1 MAVGYFFSQRR
12 DHTLA
17 SGVDKQEDSLAMFS
31 KLKNFSEDLAKTINQ
46 DLIAAE
52 GTNGGK
58 NAINQRRQ
66 AAAIKELKNGDQVL
80 QTSTPAASELTQPE
94 DEPEEQVAEDA
105 DKGRDGNETD
115 RLEGKGESVGQSGA
129 EKKEGGDPVSRS
141 KTATPVPPQSR
152 SPAPSSTTAID
163 IESLPTGIRSKMK
176 KFAKYEEKYPVL
188 LDAYKTEK
196 RKTDLIAIF
205 EKILQEHTPV
215 TSISDAGL
223 LVEYLNGLN
232 EKTSLLNSE
241 FRKVT
246 GENAKL
252 LKEKKQLELS
262 IAEFERSQ
270 AKSKGDIKELESK
283 INALTTEIESLK
295 ANESTSIDL
304 AVIEELEAK
313 LEKKESELKEA
324 ESKLKEGAD
333 NEEDV
338 QLIRK
343 ENDTLKADN
352 TKLSEDFKS
361 KESDFTKEIKS
372 LNEKI
377 EELKEKAASAVLS
390 SASTNDST
398 QEPVVPASPGNNQ
411 SNNKKKKNKKG
422 GNKGGN
428 VAPTV
433 PATKQVVDDTELS
446 SLTIK
451 YEALVKEHDELYA
464 KYTST
469 KSKLDLKEE
478 DLENLRDLLK
488 NIGNDLVQARDEL
501 KDLKSNSSNDDEL
514 KDLKIQLKDNV
525 LEVQKLAG
533 TVEQQSKE
541 ITSQKSQLEDQ
552 EKLKL
557 RITSLTKELDSV
569 KEEKNVLNNRI
580 NELTKYKANDSSLKL
595 EISSLQVSI
604 NHKDTKIKDLSSKV
618 EELTKLKEEQ
628 RETIQFL
635 KNGQQE
641 LQYSNKTLINE
652 KNELVN
658 KQELSFER
666 AQSLSLELSKLQT
679 EKHLVKTELDNVKTK
694 YDLLLKQKSSSSED
708 FQSFKQQYEELSMK
722 SKESMS
728 KIDSLEDELNEA
740 RNMLQERTREGSSI
754 RRALLDSED
763 QNKLKASEFKAEM
776 KKWKE
781 EKFMI
786 ESNFQTLIKKKQ
798 REIDE
803 SKSITSNYLLKIQ
816 ELEARCNELKAKYD
830 ELEEQGTSKSKFA
843 NGAGDSADFEDAQQ
857 TIETLRSSLQN
868 SSKRVK
874 EFENLNNILKK
885 LNEEANLKFE
895 RLSKNYKIVTQQYKQ
910 AKDDAN
916 NSRRESTS
924 SISSRGS
931 NGALKSTGAELEG
944 KKSLDGSDDGEKGN
958 GNSQQNIAY
967 LKNVLLGYF
976 EHKDQ
981 REMLLPVLKM
991 LFQLSPEDEMK
1002 FTQAVK

>member
-1 MAVGYFFSQRR
+1 
-12 DHTLA
+12 
-17 SGVDKQEDSLAMFS
+17 MFS

-94 DEPEEQVAEDA
+94 DEPEEQEVGDA
-105 DKGRDGNETD
+105 DKAREGNEIGKVD
-115 RLEGKGESVGQSGA
+115 EKGEKVGQDGA
-129 EKKEGGDPVSRS
+129 EKKEGGDPVARS
-141 KTATPVPPQSR
+141 KTATPVPQQSR
-152 SPAPSSTTAID
+152 SPVPSSTIGID

-215 TSISDAGL
+215 TSISDAGS

-232 EKTSLLNSE
+232 EKTSMLNSE

-252 LKEKKQLELS
+252 LKEKKQLESSLV
-262 IAEFERSQ
+262 EFERSQ

-283 INALTTEIESLK
+283 IDALTTEIESLK
-295 ANESTSIDL
+295 ANESTTVDSS
-304 AVIEELEAK
+304 VIEELEAK
-313 LEKKESELKEA
+313 LEKKEFELKEV
-324 ESKLKEGAD
+324 ESKLKESVD
-333 NEEDV
+333 NEEKV
-338 QLIRK
+338 QSIRK

-352 TKLSEDFKS
+352 TKLTEELES
-361 KESDFTKEIKS
+361 KESDFTKEIKL

-377 EELKEKAASAVLS
+377 EELKDKTASAVLS
-390 SASTNDST
+390 TASTHDSKQETVIPASSASN
-398 QEPVVPASPGNNQ
+398 ENNS

-428 VAPTV
+428 VATTV
-433 PATKQVVDDTELS
+433 PAAKQAVDEAELS
-446 SLTIK
+446 TLTMK

-469 KSKLDLKEE
+469 KSKLESKEE
-478 DLENLRDLLK
+478 DLENLRDSLK
-488 NIGNDLVQARDEL
+488 NIGNDLVQAREEI

-514 KDLKIQLKDNV
+514 SGLKIQLKENV
-525 LEVQKLAG
+525 SEVQKLSG

-541 ITSQKSQLEDQ
+541 IASQKSKLEDQ

-569 KEEKNVLNNRI
+569 KEEKIALNNRI

-595 EISSLQVSI
+595 EISTLQVSI

-666 AQSLSLELSKLQT
+666 AQSLSSELSKLQT

-722 SKESMS
+722 SKESLS
-728 KIDSLEDELNEA
+728 RIDSLEDELNEA

-763 QNKLKASEFKAEM
+763 QNKLKASEFKAEL

-816 ELEARCNELKAKYD
+816 ELEVRCNELKAKYD
-830 ELEEQGTSKSKFA
+830 DLQEQGTSKSKFA

-931 NGALKSTGAELEG
+931 NGALKATAADLEG
-944 KKSLDGSDDGEKGN
+944 KRSLDGSEDGEKGN